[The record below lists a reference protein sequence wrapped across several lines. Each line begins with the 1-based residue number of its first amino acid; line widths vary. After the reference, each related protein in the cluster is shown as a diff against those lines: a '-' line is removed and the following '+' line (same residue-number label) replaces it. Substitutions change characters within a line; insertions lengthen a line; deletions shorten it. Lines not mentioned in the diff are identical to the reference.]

1 VIVELDGETVLWRES
16 MELGEEVNIYGQQL
30 ERLLP
35 NVCPFAR

>member
-16 MELGEEVNIYGQQL
+16 MELGEEVNIYGRQL

-35 NVCPFAR
+35 SVGPFAR